1 MTNVLDQ
8 AQNISG
14 VVSAARF
21 RDRMARLEA
30 KSSGGERGAAR
41 EALFDIEERFPE
53 LADIPVGGAEAF
65 ARERGH
71 GTKSRS
77 PVEHGARRRPAAG
90 KPAAQKKSSGVKVDA
105 KRKDRKPV
113 PGLDPTARRAK
124 SSRRR
129 PATRPAPT
137 PRVDRAIRRTGIPA
151 TVDTGGSI
159 VMSMLGATIGLSF
172 AWLVLTSAETPGSG
186 TRRIETFLSE
196 TVPGAVGR
204 ILNPYEDVFPGNG
217 AGSGHY
223 EGPPPNSREVAEHEG
238 RVAGEATGSA
248 RTKTR
253 ARGRAARTRPK
264 ATTR

>member
-53 LADIPVGGAEAF
+53 LADVPVGGAEAF

-90 KPAAQKKSSGVKVDA
+90 KPPAAKKSSGVKVEA

-113 PGLDPTARRAK
+113 PGIDPAARRART
-124 SSRRR
+124 SRGTS
-129 PATRPAPT
+129 TRPAPT

-172 AWLVLTSAETPGSG
+172 AWLVLTSAETRGSG

-204 ILNPYEDVFPGNG
+204 ILNPYEDVFPGNTG
-217 AGSGHY
+217 TTKSTPGEGHTGRQATGRY
-223 EGPPPNSREVAEHEG
+223 HG
-238 RVAGEATGSA
+238 RVDR
-248 RTKTR
+248 RTPGFHPFQHTSRREK
-253 ARGRAARTRPK
+253 
-264 ATTR
+264 